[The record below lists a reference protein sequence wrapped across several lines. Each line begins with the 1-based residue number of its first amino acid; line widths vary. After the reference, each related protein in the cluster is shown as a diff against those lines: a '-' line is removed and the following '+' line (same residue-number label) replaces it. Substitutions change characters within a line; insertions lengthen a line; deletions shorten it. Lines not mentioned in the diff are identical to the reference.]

1 MHRSAVVIALLLSA
15 GAPRSAVAQVE
26 HMRQAIF
33 GMD

>member
-1 MHRSAVVIALLLSA
+1 MRRMAVFIGLIMSTA
-15 GAPRSAVAQVE
+15 APRHASAQIE

>member
-1 MHRSAVVIALLLSA
+1 MRRSAVFIGLILSIATPRHASA
-15 GAPRSAVAQVE
+15 QIE